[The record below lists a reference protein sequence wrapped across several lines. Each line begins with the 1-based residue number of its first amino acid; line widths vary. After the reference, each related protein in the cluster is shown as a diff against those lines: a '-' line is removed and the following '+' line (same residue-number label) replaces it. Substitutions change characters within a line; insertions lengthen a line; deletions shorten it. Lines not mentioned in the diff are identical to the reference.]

1 MNFSVVH
8 SVLLGLLACIIPPYA
23 FRLSRAFGTR
33 RVGWVL
39 VTVFTSLAALMLVR
53 SWQPY
58 GLDSKLTM
66 DLLNFLIP
74 VLLLIGMVH
83 IELLFKERVRLEE
96 EEKKLRTG
104 LEAEVKAR
112 TADLDKANEEL
123 QREISLRKQGEEEL
137 RKSKEQYRFLFEENP
152 QPMWIFALDTFKFL
166 AFNRATLRHY
176 GYSNTEFREITAKD
190 LCLAEEVEAFVA
202 EAGRATMD
210 LPPRKL
216 ARHCKKDGSVIEV
229 EMAVQDLVY
238 AGCPAR
244 LVLTNDVT
252 AQRQLQKELLQ
263 AQKWE
268 VTLQLAGGVAD
279 NFSKLITAI
288 ERDAYILAQKSTDG
302 TAAEPLKRVAA
313 TAGSASALTRQMLA
327 LVRRHPMRPQSLDL
341 NNLLDKVAGALPRTL
356 GNKVKIVTNFSN
368 ALLPVTGDPALI
380 ELMVRSLALN
390 ARDAMPEGGTL
401 SIGTE
406 VVVVDEARAQK
417 QPDARPG
424 TYARMTVSDTGC
436 GMTPE
441 IREQIFEPFFTTKGA
456 GKATGLGLTTVH
468 GLVKQHS
475 GWIEVVSEKDAGSQF
490 TVLLP
495 CAPVTP
501 GVGRW
506 G

>member
-1 MNFSVVH
+1 MSLSVVN
-8 SVLLGLLACIIPPYA
+8 SLILALLACIIPPYA
-23 FRLSRAFGTR
+23 FRLSRVFGTH

-39 VTVFTSLAALMLVR
+39 VAVFTSLAALMLVR
-53 SWQPY
+53 AWQPF
-58 GLDSKLTM
+58 GLDSKLTL

-74 VLLLIGMVH
+74 ILLLIGMVH
-83 IELLFKERVRLEE
+83 IETVFKGRLRLED

-104 LEAEVKAR
+104 LESDVKAR
-112 TADLDKANEEL
+112 TVDLDKANEEL

-137 RKSKEQYRFLFEENP
+137 RKSKEQYRFLFDENP

-176 GYSNTEFREITAKD
+176 GHSNSEFRELTAKD
-190 LCLAEEVEAFVA
+190 LCLAEELNAFVA
-202 EAGRATMD
+202 EAGKASLD

-216 ARHCKKDGSVIEV
+216 SRHCKKDGSVIEV
-229 EMAVQDLVY
+229 EMAVQDLIY
-238 AGCPAR
+238 GGCPAR
-244 LVLTNDVT
+244 LVLTSDVT
-252 AQRQLQKELLQ
+252 AQRQLQKQLLQ

-268 VTLQLAGGVAD
+268 ITMQLAGGVAD

-288 ERDAYILAQKSTDG
+288 ERDAYILAQKSPDE
-302 TAAEPLKRVAA
+302 TAADPLKRIGA
-313 TAGSASALTRQMLA
+313 TAGSASALTRQLLA
-327 LVRRHPMRPQSLDL
+327 LVRRHPMRPQSVDL
-341 NNLLDKVAGALPRTL
+341 NTLLDKLTGTLGRVL
-356 GNKVKIVTNFSN
+356 GNKVKIVNNFSN

-380 ELMVRSLALN
+380 EQIVRNLALN

-401 SIGTE
+401 AIGTE
-406 VVVVDEARAQK
+406 VVIVDEARAQRHE
-417 QPDARPG
+417 DAKPG
-424 TYARMTVSDTGC
+424 TYARLTVSDTGC

-441 IREQIFEPFFTTKGA
+441 IQEQIFEPFFTTKGA

-468 GLVKQHS
+468 GLVNQHS
-475 GWIEVVSEKDAGSQF
+475 GWIEVASEKDAGSQF
-490 TVLLP
+490 MVFLP